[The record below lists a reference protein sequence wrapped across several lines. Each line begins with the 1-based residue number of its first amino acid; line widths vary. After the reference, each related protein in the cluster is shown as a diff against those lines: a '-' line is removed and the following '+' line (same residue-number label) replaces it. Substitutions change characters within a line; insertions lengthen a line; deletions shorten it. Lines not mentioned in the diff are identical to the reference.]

1 MSNRIM
7 NPIQFKDMILRRLG
21 APIITIEVTEDH
33 IYDNIARALE
43 LYRDYHYGGVNK
55 GYITLIVDEKQ
66 AQSGMFDLS
75 QFPIFSVNKIIQ
87 AGNNLNIG
95 LGSGVATSYFTDFV
109 SQMAGSGVNGNAA
122 YHGGF
127 GSHNV
132 GYYASID
139 SYLNLLQDQL
149 NPLPN
154 YNFDSQTGLLLMSG
168 TIRAGQ
174 IIILEVHVETF
185 FDSQT
190 EFGTVGNLGSV
201 GSESIDSLENRWINP
216 YASVPRFAVGEVKK
230 KFPDQGVYNV
240 RWVKDYATC
249 LTKETWGGIL
259 SKHQGMQ
266 LLGGTSIDGE
276 RIYREAIEEKDKLRA
291 ELELLMEPAPI
302 IMG

>member
-33 IYDNIARALE
+33 IYDSIARALE

-55 GYITLIVDEKQ
+55 GYITILINEQQ
-66 AQSGMFDLS
+66 AKSGMFDLS
-75 QFPIFSVNKIIQ
+75 HIPVFSVNKIIR
-87 AGNNLNIG
+87 AGNNMNVG
-95 LGSGVATSYFTDFV
+95 LGDGVSTSYFTDFV
-109 SQMAGSGVNGNAA
+109 SQMAGSGVDSLA
-122 YHGGF
+122 YHGPF
-127 GSHNV
+127 GQSHNV
-132 GYYASID
+132 GHYASID

-154 YNFDSQTGLLLMSG
+154 YSFDSTTGMLLVN
-168 TIRAGQ
+168 GQ
-174 IIILEVHVETF
+174 ISKGQILVLEVHVETF

-190 EFGTVGNLGSV
+190 MYGTVGSMGTV
-201 GSESIDSLENRWINP
+201 GSESTDSLENKWINP
-216 YASVPRFAVGEVKK
+216 YASVPRFAVGEVRQ

-249 LTKETWGGIL
+249 LTKEIWGSIL
-259 SKHQGMQ
+259 AKHQGMQ

-276 RIYREAIEEKDKLRA
+276 RIYREAIEEKDKLRQ
-291 ELELLMEPAPI
+291 ELELLMEPAPV